1 MRKLSMAHTCNPNA
15 TAIVARKVCLH
26 MKYHQLQI
34 VGVLYYGMYMYS
46 LKVIVLRTDIYA
58 K

>member
-1 MRKLSMAHTCNPNA
+1 MHKLSMAHTCNPNA
-15 TAIVARKVCLH
+15 TAIAARKVCLQ

-34 VGVLYYGMYMYS
+34 VGVLYAMYMYS
-46 LKVIVLRTDIYA
+46 LKVIVLRTHIYA

>member
-1 MRKLSMAHTCNPNA
+1 MHKLSMAHTCNPNA

-34 VGVLYYGMYMYS
+34 VGVLYGMYMYS
-46 LKVIVLRTDIYA
+46 LKVHVLRTDIYA

>member
-1 MRKLSMAHTCNPNA
+1 MHKLSMAHTCNPNA

-34 VGVLYYGMYMYS
+34 VGVLHGMYMYS